1 MRTPVGRAV
10 LRGVAAPLTTALAG
24 IVLRIEFRAVAGG
37 LSLLAWIIVLI
48 ESGPACAAAAM
59 LTGRARAGY
68 DIGNEADAADE
79 GEKCAE
85 AG

>member
-1 MRTPVGRAV
+1 MRTPVGRAI
-10 LRGVAAPLTTALAG
+10 LRGIASPGTAAFARV
-24 IVLRIEFRAVAGG
+24 VLRIGFCAVAGG
-37 LSLLAWIIVLI
+37 LSLLAWIIILI

-59 LTGRARAGY
+59 IAGLSRTRY

-79 GEKCAE
+79 GEKGAK

>member
-10 LRGVAAPLTTALAG
+10 LRGFASPGATAFARV
-24 IVLRIEFRAVAGG
+24 VLRIEFCAVAGG
-37 LSLLAWIIVLI
+37 LSLLAGIIILI
-48 ESGPACAAAAM
+48 ESGSARAAAAM
-59 LTGRARAGY
+59 IAGLSRPGY

-79 GEKCAE
+79 CEKCAK